1 MTVMSTDNNTTPTT
15 EDKPKWITPAWIPK
29 TWGNI
34 CQTAKTA
41 VVLVFIVNS
50 VALGLYGFGLV
61 RPDHTMATVFGAI
74 SIAFAAV
81 VLGTFVN
88 NGVKF
93 QSTNKKRK

>member
-1 MTVMSTDNNTTPTT
+1 MSKELNMTPLNLPKSKMTTPVWVS
-15 EDKPKWITPAWIPK
+15 ESWDWLCLA
-29 TWGNI
+29 
-34 CQTAKTA
+34 AKTGI
-41 VVLVFIVNS
+41 VLVFIVNS

-61 RPDHTMATVFGAI
+61 DPNKETTAVFGAV

-93 QSTNKKRK
+93 QTTNKRRK

>member
-1 MTVMSTDNNTTPTT
+1 MSTEQNITTN
-15 EDKPKWITPAWIPK
+15 DKPKLTTPSWIPS
-29 TWGNI
+29 TWSGI
-34 CQTAKTA
+34 CQMAKTA
-41 VVLVFIVNS
+41 VVLVFIINS

-61 RPDHTMATVFGAI
+61 RPDHNTATVFGAI
-74 SIAFAAV
+74 AIAFAAV